1 MGFADHLTAGE
12 FVKIVEI
19 QPPKG
24 VDLTKFLGH
33 AEAIRGRVDA
43 ILVPE
48 LETSIMRLSS
58 LAASKILSEKGFET
72 IHHTPCGHK
81 NRIALQSELLG
92 AYVLGLDTV
101 WVTRGDP
108 PNIGDHPEAK
118 EVFDLGENDL
128 LSAIKRLQEG
138 YDLSGNDLEGV
149 PTFTVGAAFSA
160 GAEGHV
166 LDLELLEIEKKI
178 RLGVDFFITTP
189 VFDLDQ
195 FSQVM
200 EKVRPFKVPVM
211 ASVMILKSVGMARYI
226 NKHIEGVKVP
236 DHIIQR
242 MMKEPDKQKASIE
255 ITASIIK
262 GFEGL
267 CDGVCIVPIGWEDRV
282 PQVLDACGY

>member
-1 MGFADHLTAGE
+1 MGFADHLRSGE

-24 VDLTKFLGH
+24 VDLTKFLGY
-33 AEAIRGRVDA
+33 AEVIRGRVDA

-58 LAASKILSEKGFET
+58 LAASKVLSEKGFET

-118 EVFDLGENDL
+118 DVFDLDVQDL
-128 LSAIKRLQEG
+128 LAAAKRLQEG
-138 YDLSGNDLEGV
+138 YDLSGNDLEGA
-149 PTFTVGAAFSA
+149 PTFTVGSSFSA
-160 GAEGHV
+160 GVTGHI
-166 LDLELLEIEKKI
+166 LDLEVLEIEKKI
-178 RLGVDFFITTP
+178 RLGVDFFISTP
-189 VFDLDQ
+189 VFDLGH
-195 FSQVM
+195 FRKVM
-200 EKVRPFKVPVM
+200 EKIRPFKVPVM

-226 NKHIEGVKVP
+226 NKHIDGVTVP
-236 DHIIQR
+236 DDIIQR

-262 GFEGL
+262 GLEDL
-267 CDGVCIVPIGWEDRV
+267 CEGVCIVPIGWEDRV

>member
-1 MGFADHLTAGE
+1 MDFAGHLTSGE
-12 FVKIVEI
+12 FIKVVEI

-33 AEAIRGRVDA
+33 AEAIRGRVHA

-58 LAASKILSEKGFET
+58 LAASKILSEHGFEA

-92 AYVLGLDTV
+92 AYVLGLKTV
-101 WVTRGDP
+101 WITRGDP

-118 EVFDLGENDL
+118 DVFDLEPNDL
-128 LSAIKRLQEG
+128 LAAAKRLQEG
-138 YDLSGNDLEGV
+138 YDLSGNDLEGA
-149 PTFTVGAAFSA
+149 PTFTVGSAFSA
-160 GAEGHV
+160 GVSGHI
-166 LDLELLEIEKKI
+166 LDLEVLEVEKKI

-189 VFDLDQ
+189 VFDIEH
-195 FSQVM
+195 FAKVM
-200 EKVRPFKVPVM
+200 EKIRPFKVPVI

-226 NKHIEGVKVP
+226 NKHIDGVDVP
-236 DHIIQR
+236 DEIIQR

-262 GFEGL
+262 ALEEL
-267 CDGVCIVPIGWEDRV
+267 CQGVCIVPIGWEDRV

>member
-1 MGFADHLTAGE
+1 MGFADHLASGE

-58 LAASKILSEKGFET
+58 LAASKVLSEKGFEA

-92 AYVLGLDTV
+92 AAVLGLETV

-118 EVFDLGENDL
+118 EVFDLDENDL

-138 YDLSGNDLEGV
+138 YDLSGNDLEGT
-149 PTFTVGAAFSA
+149 PSFTVGASFSA
-160 GAEGHV
+160 GVTGHV

-189 VFDLDQ
+189 VFDLNQ
-195 FSQVM
+195 FAQVM
-200 EKVRPFKVPVM
+200 EKVRPFKVPVF

-226 NKHIEGVKVP
+226 NKHIDGVMVP
-236 DHIIQR
+236 DDIIQR
-242 MMKEPDKQKASIE
+242 MMKEPDKQKASID
-255 ITASIIK
+255 ITASLIK
-262 GFEGL
+262 GFERL